1 MKNKLIYKSKMDF
14 VINTN
19 NYAKEEN
26 NKIVNYVRKHLLNE
40 VWEIFLKCK
49 IRGEGNSSI

>member
-40 VWEIFLKCK
+40 V
-49 IRGEGNSSI
+49 

>member
-14 VINTN
+14 VTNVN

-40 VWEIFLKCK
+40 V
-49 IRGEGNSSI
+49 